1 MNEPRVAAATDDVPI
16 DVEALYRRYGPM
28 VLRRCR
34 AVLHDED
41 RAMDATQEVFVRL
54 LSSRTRLHGRY
65 PSALLYRMA
74 TNVSLNDLRAQKRRR
89 WHADSEWV
97 AESPSAERLEERLVE
112 RNMVERVFAGEQES
126 TVRMAVLH
134 HGQQHSL
141 EETAERVG
149 LSVSGVRKRLRGLRR
164 RAQAVLAK

>member
-41 RAMDATQEVFVRL
+41 RARDATQEVFVRL

-65 PSALLYRMA
+65 PSSLLYRMA
-74 TNVSLNDLRAQKRRR
+74 TNVSLNELRAHKRRR
-89 WHADSEWV
+89 WHADSDRI
-97 AESPSAERLEERLVE
+97 AQSPSAECLEERLFE
-112 RNMVERVFAGEQES
+112 RDLLERVFAGEQQS
-126 TVRMAVLH
+126 TVRMALLH
-134 HGQQHSL
+134 HGQEHSL
-141 EETAERVG
+141 EETAGLVG